1 MWAGLGEQAWSEGA
15 GPAAVLNAEA
25 QCGGLPTRRKSAVPS
40 VRFPG
45 ASARA
50 FPGRSPTLLGPQ
62 RGGAAQRRSCSNL
75 TAGGGPFLPRTG
87 DKGMLGGGSDAGLA
101 TAAARG
107 QVETVR
113 QLLEAGADPNAVNRF
128 GRRPIQV
135 AGSPGLT
142 GRGRTSA
149 VPSAAESCNWA
160 TLWSW
165 MCAGPTGGR
174 FCKSKNTEKQK
185 RSKYPSP
192 LDWLFLNFARLGMEP
207 RVPVHA
213 GQMCYP

>member
-1 MWAGLGEQAWSEGA
+1 MSRRGLRGRGRRRCRTLLLTAR
-15 GPAAVLNAEA
+15 
-25 QCGGLPTRRKSAVPS
+25 GLPTRRKSTVPA

-45 ASARA
+45 ASAPA
-50 FPGRSPTLLGPQ
+50 FPGRSSKLLGSQ
-62 RGGAAQRRSCSNL
+62 RGGAAQRRGCSNL
-75 TAGGGPFLPRTG
+75 TAGGGPFIPRTG

-135 AGSPGLT
+135 AGSPGLA

-149 VPSAAESCNWA
+149 GPSAAASCNRA
-160 TLWSW
+160 PPGQPAAAE
-165 MCAGPTGGR
+165 CEGQTGGM
-174 FCKSKNTEKQK
+174 FC
-185 RSKYPSP
+185 
-192 LDWLFLNFARLGMEP
+192 
-207 RVPVHA
+207 
-213 GQMCYP
+213 